1 MTDRRCY
8 DVKKRE
14 LSLLRIGD
22 DGHLNGCERL
32 WLLYMVSEQLGS
44 NVVGL
49 GSDFFISVH
58 WWALYQGDSF
68 LQQKGGKRNQ
78 LKTIPNWQS
87 SWKRTSR
94 VLQTNQNYCPHS

>member
-8 DVKKRE
+8 DVNKRQ

-49 GSDFFISVH
+49 GSDSFIREMVCSVH
-58 WWALYQGDSF
+58 WWVLYQGD
-68 LQQKGGKRNQ
+68 
-78 LKTIPNWQS
+78 
-87 SWKRTSR
+87 
-94 VLQTNQNYCPHS
+94 

>member
-8 DVKKRE
+8 DVNKRQ
-14 LSLLRIGD
+14 LSLLQNGD

-49 GSDFFISVH
+49 GSDFFYQVDGVQC
-58 WWALYQGDSF
+58 ALVGFVSRG
-68 LQQKGGKRNQ
+68 LITLTEGK
-78 LKTIPNWQS
+78 K
-87 SWKRTSR
+87 
-94 VLQTNQNYCPHS
+94 

>member
-8 DVKKRE
+8 DVNKRQ
-14 LSLLRIGD
+14 LSLLRMGD

-49 GSDFFISVH
+49 GNDFFIMEIMCSVH
-58 WWALYQGDSF
+58 WSVLYQGD
-68 LQQKGGKRNQ
+68 
-78 LKTIPNWQS
+78 
-87 SWKRTSR
+87 
-94 VLQTNQNYCPHS
+94 

>member
-58 WWALYQGDSF
+58 WWAGLCIKGIHFFNKRGF
-68 LQQKGGKRNQ
+68 LF
-78 LKTIPNWQS
+78 
-87 SWKRTSR
+87 
-94 VLQTNQNYCPHS
+94 

>member
-22 DGHLNGCERL
+22 DSHLNGCERL

-49 GSDFFISVH
+49 GSDFISREMVCSVH
-58 WWALYQGDSF
+58 WWVLYQG
-68 LQQKGGKRNQ
+68 N
-78 LKTIPNWQS
+78 
-87 SWKRTSR
+87 
-94 VLQTNQNYCPHS
+94 

>member
-14 LSLLRIGD
+14 LSLLLIGD

-49 GSDFFISVH
+49 GSDFFIREIMCSVH
-58 WWALYQGDSF
+58 W
-68 LQQKGGKRNQ
+68 
-78 LKTIPNWQS
+78 
-87 SWKRTSR
+87 
-94 VLQTNQNYCPHS
+94 

>member
-8 DVKKRE
+8 DVKKKRE

-49 GSDFFISVH
+49 GSDFFIREMVCSVH
-58 WWALYQGDSF
+58 WGVLYQGD
-68 LQQKGGKRNQ
+68 
-78 LKTIPNWQS
+78 
-87 SWKRTSR
+87 
-94 VLQTNQNYCPHS
+94 